1 MRILILCTGN
11 SSRSQMAEGFLES
24 LNNEIE
30 VHSAGTQPAPSVN
43 PYAIRVMRE
52 VGIDISH
59 NKTHHVEEFLDE
71 EWDYVITVCGGAK
84 ETCPAFIGKVK
95 NRVHI
100 GFDDPAEAKG
110 TDEEV
115 LATFRRVRDEIK
127 VEFQKF
133 YNEHLKS

>member
-115 LATFRRVRDEIK
+115 LATFRRVKDEIK

>member
-59 NKTHHVEEFLDE
+59 NKTHHVEEFLYE

>member
-1 MRILILCTGN
+1 
-11 SSRSQMAEGFLES
+11 MAEGFLES

-115 LATFRRVRDEIK
+115 LATFRRIRDEIK

>member
-1 MRILILCTGN
+1 
-11 SSRSQMAEGFLES
+11 MAEGFLES

>member
-100 GFDDPAEAKG
+100 SFDDPAEAKG